1 MLPRITIENLLDT
14 YFSFPDDIR
23 KISPSLHIALSV
35 VNYFLGEDWL
45 EKNLNPLVLK
55 PGFLRLRLDAAN
67 ETYIQTYKTID
78 LAELLFNL
86 QHVVGF
92 FRRMLRPRTKT
103 EQYVESGLAEL
114 DFGRMLRINN
124 QKFCFITPKGAR
136 GDDYDFEI
144 TLGRTFFLELAQ
156 RLDPQGFSESR
167 RGCYWVQQTISSA
180 RVEVSLRLEVS
191 LSSMQSERPDPGMA
205 VPSYGH
211 IGRRACVRCFLYINA
226 LRRCGESNKKKVR
239 PREMGCLRRCQV

>member
-92 FRRMLRPRTKT
+92 DECVTRMKT
-103 EQYVESGLAEL
+103 EQYVELGLAEL

-144 TLGRTFFLELAQ
+144 TLGRTFFLESAQ

-180 RVEVSLRLEVS
+180 RVEVSLRLEIS
-191 LSSMQSERPDPGMA
+191 LSSMQSRETGPGMA

-211 IGRRACVRCFLYINA
+211 IGRRAGVRYF
-226 LRRCGESNKKKVR
+226 
-239 PREMGCLRRCQV
+239 